1 MKAKYANET
10 LPAQI
15 SLFEKYYSDREGP
28 YLLGEKVMMGFF
40 LRCVYQAINLD
51 FE

>member
-1 MKAKYANET
+1 MKVKYANET

-28 YLLGEKVMMGFF
+28 YLLGEKV
-40 LRCVYQAINLD
+40 I
-51 FE
+51 